1 MGILKY
7 RTGQRNVFASAV
19 FFSTVS
25 LVVLLQWQP
34 VQAREPAPV
43 IEAADLEQRLQKIER
58 RLDSQS
64 MMEVL
69 TRLDRMRQEI
79 QTLIGQMELINHEMD
94 NLKKRQKDLYVDIDR
109 RISQVEKKAAE
120 LAKAP
125 PATGSAALDMSSTAP
140 TSSLA
145 ATSPTM
151 TPSASVSP
159 VRTSPQSKVLQRE
172 AYDRAFNLLKDGRYE
187 LAIASFKA
195 YLETYPGADYAD
207 NAQYWLGEANYAQR
221 RYDAALQEFNKVL
234 DNYPKSPKRPDA
246 MLKMGFS
253 YQELGKKQDAEAV
266 LSNIVTHFPD
276 TTAARLAKKRLR
288 DLKSR

>member
-1 MGILKY
+1 MGILKH
-7 RTGQRNVFASAV
+7 RAGQRNVFAGAV
-19 FFSTVS
+19 FFTAVS
-25 LVVLLQWQP
+25 LVAVLWWQP
-34 VQAREPAPV
+34 AQARQPAPV
-43 IEAADLEQRLQKIER
+43 VEGGAQPTSSELDKRLKVIER

-69 TRLDRMRQEI
+69 TQLNRIQQEM
-79 QTLIGQMELINHEMD
+79 QTLVGQMELINHEMT

-109 RISQVEKKAAE
+109 RISQVEKKAA
-120 LAKAP
+120 LAQSQP
-125 PATGSAALDMSSTAP
+125 GGQTSVEPSAQVAG
-140 TSSLA
+140 
-145 ATSPTM
+145 TSPTLA
-151 TPSASVSP
+151 PASGAVQA
-159 VRTSPQSKVLQRE
+159 SPQSRMLQRE

-234 DNYPKSPKRPDA
+234 DNYPKSPKRADA

-253 YQELGKKQDAEAV
+253 YQELGKKQDAEVV
-266 LSNIVTHFPD
+266 LNNIVTHFPD

-288 DLKSR
+288 ELKTR